1 MPKITNPKGIAMIN
15 RGFINSLL
23 FKALDSLWIL
33 EEEGGQNREYVRCQ
47 TGAEVHATVACVA
60 RSSTSCAP
68 LQLSKMKNSSAF
80 RDNVTSPGKDCCPIV
95 DSFEKN
101 FSRKKDVLQVKH
113 DRGNAKGIISEKG

>member
-1 MPKITNPKGIAMIN
+1 LIAFGYWKREGVRTGNTFTVEPEPK
-15 RGFINSLL
+15 FIPLL
-23 FKALDSLWIL
+23 
-33 EEEGGQNREYVRCQ
+33 N
-47 TGAEVHATVACVA
+47 VA

-113 DRGNAKGIISEKG
+113 DRGNAKG